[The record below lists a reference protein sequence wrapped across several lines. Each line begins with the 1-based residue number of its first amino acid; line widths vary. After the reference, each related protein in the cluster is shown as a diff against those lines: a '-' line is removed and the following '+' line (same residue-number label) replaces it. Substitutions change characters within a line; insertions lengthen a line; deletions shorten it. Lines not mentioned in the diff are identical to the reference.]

1 MTRGCNVTLPAN
13 VLKVCLEPASFLKSS
28 SGPDCGHPTRF
39 NPTQALLDK
48 ALLDSNE
55 IFCAIADQ
63 NANLYGGGPF
73 AMPVRLMVA
82 EEQAEEADRIL
93 KNSDQLSPAEQA
105 YSFPIEPLEAER
117 REERT
122 NNNPWEILAIAWLF
136 FFPGICLH
144 LQTRPAWFRRGRMML
159 SVSVL
164 HGAGWLAIAVG
175 LSFTLL
181 YFYIRRSLARDK
193 KAKKL
198 QP

>member
-1 MTRGCNVTLPAN
+1 VVTLRAY
-13 VLKVCLEPASFLKSS
+13 L
-28 SGPDCGHPTRF
+28 

-93 KNSDQLSPAEQA
+93 KNSDQVSPGGQPSSLS
-105 YSFPIEPLEAER
+105 IKPLDVR

-122 NNNPWEILAIAWLF
+122 NNNPWEILAIASLF
-136 FFPGICLH
+136 FLPGICLL
-144 LQTRPAWFRRGRMML
+144 LQTHPAWFRRGRMML

-175 LSFTLL
+175 LSFMAL
-181 YFYIRRSLARDK
+181 YFYTRWSLVRDE
-193 KAKKL
+193 KAKKR
-198 QP
+198 QT